1 VAIITEKDAKP
12 SEKPKA
18 PIEGKRVF
26 NARELNQSGEDKEYF
41 HPDNDHKFK
50 VPKDANDHA
59 LTPDIEVS
67 PKDEVDTKDETRT

>member
-1 VAIITEKDAKP
+1 MAIITEKDVERAQ
-12 SEKPKA
+12 KPKLF
-18 PIEGKRVF
+18 IEGKRVF
-26 NARELNQSGEDKEYF
+26 NANELSQSGEDKDYF

-67 PKDEVDTKDETRT
+67 PKDEVRNKEETKA